1 MLPSKIAIIKTY
13 SHLLLKFQLKKSKSC
28 QAVANMCVMLLYKDE
43 QNGGPCRIF
52 REYRYI
58 PTSTSN
64 NNHLPWLY
72 YGEGDASIL
81 LNRKKIETHYS
92 LYTDH
97 KVGNFNYCISAY
109 DIPLGQIFFHRIVC
123 CASTPL
129 ITPSMEHS

>member
-1 MLPSKIAIIKTY
+1 M
-13 SHLLLKFQLKKSKSC
+13 KKSKSC

-58 PTSTSN
+58 PTTTSN

-92 LYTDH
+92 LHLEH
-97 KVGNFNYCISAY
+97 KVMCAAVDYHISIAFT
-109 DIPLGQIFFHRIVC
+109 IVFF
-123 CASTPL
+123 S
-129 ITPSMEHS
+129 ITNQN